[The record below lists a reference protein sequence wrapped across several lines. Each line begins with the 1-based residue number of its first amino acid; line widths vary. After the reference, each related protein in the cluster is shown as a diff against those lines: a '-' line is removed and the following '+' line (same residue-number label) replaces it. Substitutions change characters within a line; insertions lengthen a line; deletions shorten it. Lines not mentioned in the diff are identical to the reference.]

1 MARVLRQPKLPTKLK
16 IPRLPKVDEPYE
28 DVFKE
33 MTLAEHL
40 TELRDRLIRTCF
52 AIGGAFVIGLILS
65 RRMLGIIQDHANAP
79 EGIDILSPTDPFVL
93 WMKVGFYIAIA
104 IAAPVILYQMIA
116 FLSPGL
122 TRKEKRLV
130 YSSLPIVSLLF
141 IAGASF
147 AFFLAVPRALNFLSS
162 FLAGIVDWSPNGP
175 ELLNF
180 YLTLMVGLGIA
191 FQLPIVMFL
200 LAKLNIVT
208 PQRMAGFRRYAFVL
222 ILVAAAII
230 TPTPD
235 PFNMAFVAAPI
246 YVLYE
251 LGLIFSRIRLRGSH
265 RTNAG
270 G

>member
-1 MARVLRQPKLPTKLK
+1 MARTLRPPKLPVKLK

-28 DVFKE
+28 DVFEE

-40 TELRDRLIRTCF
+40 TELRDRLVRTCL
-52 AIGGAFVIGLILS
+52 VIGAAFIVGIVLS
-65 RRMLGIIQDHANAP
+65 KPMLRVIQDHANAP
-79 EGIDILSPTDPFVL
+79 DGIDILSPTDPFVL
-93 WMKVGFYIAIA
+93 WMKVALYIAIA

-122 TRKEKRLV
+122 TRKEKRILF
-130 YSSLPIVSLLF
+130 SALPFVSLLF

-147 AFFLAVPRALNFLSS
+147 AFFLAVPRALNFLST
-162 FLAGIVDWSPNGP
+162 FLDDIVQWSPNGP

-200 LAKLNIVT
+200 LASLNIVS
-208 PQRMAGFRRYAFVL
+208 PQRMAGFRRYAAIAIL
-222 ILVAAAII
+222 IAAAII

-235 PFNMAFVAAPI
+235 PFNMAFVALPI

-251 LGLIFSRIRLRGSH
+251 LGLVISRIFTSRSRS
-265 RTNAG
+265 APS
-270 G
+270 